1 MLCAAYFGQWI
12 RNNDTEGS
20 IPIKESVS
28 QGFSWIRNNDTEGSL
43 PIKESVSQGFPWI
56 RNNDTDGSIP
66 IKAYFQS
73 FLKDHWWR

>member
-1 MLCAAYFGQWI
+1 MLCAAYFGHWI

-20 IPIKESVS
+20 I
-28 QGFSWIRNNDTEGSL
+28 

>member
-1 MLCAAYFGQWI
+1 MLCAAYFGHWI

-20 IPIKESVS
+20 I
-28 QGFSWIRNNDTEGSL
+28 

-66 IKAYFQS
+66 IKESVSQGFPGLFSILSKGPLVAMIY
-73 FLKDHWWR
+73 